1 MKAELAGRTP
11 VKNICEETRL
21 DPAQGGSTF
30 WDLVPRVLGL
40 TFNSFCF
47 KNAIGVLI
55 KQYLLR
61 NISAG
66 RLQVAAA
73 FLFFGES
80 KCFITKKQ
88 ILAPEAF
95 LGTRKWS
102 KPNPRDL
109 PGTPKWLKSSPRA
122 PPTMH
127 TITRRTLQGSPRGQ
141 LDVPEDV
148 QAPLGSVFGSPAD
161 PAEPSK
167 PLRFLKEIHFCSCHR
182 NGNRGGKSVKAFK
195 GGKAT
200 PARSRARGAY
210 RLEGSEAAV
219 ARNTNI
225 AIGGQAKVNW
235 RTPRALP
242 PEEPRGMAFRK

>member
-1 MKAELAGRTP
+1 M
-11 VKNICEETRL
+11 
-21 DPAQGGSTF
+21 
-30 WDLVPRVLGL
+30 
-40 TFNSFCF
+40 
-47 KNAIGVLI
+47 
-55 KQYLLR
+55 
-61 NISAG
+61 G
-66 RLQVAAA
+66 RLQVGAV
-73 FLFFGES
+73 FIFSGKL
-80 KCFITKKQ
+80 KCCITKIQ
-88 ILAPEAF
+88 ILGPEAF

-102 KPNPRDL
+102 KSVPRDL
-109 PGTPKWLKSSPRA
+109 PGTPKWPKWSPRG
-122 PPTMH
+122 PPTTP
-127 TITRRTLQGSPRGQ
+127 TITRRTLQGLPRRQ
-141 LDVPEDV
+141 LDASEALQVS
-148 QAPLGSVFGSPAD
+148 LGSDFGSPAD

-242 PEEPRGMAFRK
+242 PRGTAWDGFS